1 MDEPTTD
8 YLTPRA
14 ALAAGARDALGA
26 PIAVLAAG
34 YVGYGALA
42 SGFDF
47 PPLLIVASTLLIW
60 ALPGQLIMLE
70 MHAVSAQ
77 LVLIV
82 LAVSLSASR
91 FLPMTTVLCSDDA
104 APALPQLADVRVGA
118 PSRDDRL
125 GGSD

>member
-1 MDEPTTD
+1 MGVQTTA
-8 YLTPRA
+8 YATPRA

-47 PPLLIVASTLLIW
+47 SLLLIVASSLLIF

-70 MHAVSAQ
+70 MHAVSA
-77 LVLIV
+77 
-82 LAVSLSASR
+82 
-91 FLPMTTVLCSDDA
+91 
-104 APALPQLADVRVGA
+104 
-118 PSRDDRL
+118 
-125 GGSD
+125 

>member
-1 MDEPTTD
+1 MVHDPSTD
-8 YLTPRA
+8 YPTPRA
-14 ALAAGARDALGA
+14 ALAAGAHDALGA
-26 PIAVLAAG
+26 PIAVMAAG

-47 PPLLIVASTLLIW
+47 PLLVIVTSTLLIF

-77 LVLIV
+77 LVLTI

-91 FLPMTTVLCSDDA
+91 FPWRCAVRGKRELVSAHHASPPTSSPLP
-104 APALPQLADVRVGA
+104 PLA
-118 PSRDDRL
+118 
-125 GGSD
+125 